1 MTDPIRIY
9 TALLTAAFAAYALAA
24 GFSVAFFLTQRRF
37 AGQVSFWSCCAGFAA
52 HTVALVIRAFLLG
65 YPPMSNLHESLSFF
79 GWVIVLAYAAVEARR
94 RELVNGAFV
103 LPLAAAVLGYSLR
116 VDPALRPLVPALRSP
131 WLGIHASSFLLS
143 YACFLMAFCFG
154 IMYLWQERE
163 VKSRKVDAFF
173 FRLPPL
179 ELVDRLGYKAV
190 AAGFVCLT
198 VGLVTGSLWAW
209 SAWGSFWNW
218 DPKET
223 ASLILWFIYVVYL
236 HGRLVSGWK
245 GKKSARIAV
254 LGFAAVLFTYFGVSF
269 LLPGLHSYF

>member
-1 MTDPIRIY
+1 MIGLMRIY
-9 TALLTAAFAAYALAA
+9 TTLLTTAFAAYALSAA
-24 GFSVAFFLTQRRF
+24 LFAAFFLTQRRAIGRIAF
-37 AGQVSFWSCCAGFAA
+37 VCCCAGFVP
-52 HTVALVIRAFLLG
+52 HTVALVIRALLLG

-79 GWVIVLAYAAVEARR
+79 GWVIVLVYAVIELRR

-103 LPLAAAVLGYSLR
+103 LPLAAAVTGYSLM

-163 VKSRKVDAFF
+163 LKSRKVDAFF

-179 ELVDRLGYKAV
+179 GLVDRLGYKAV
-190 AAGFVCLT
+190 SIGFVCLT
-198 VGLVTGSLWAW
+198 IGLVTGSLWAW
-209 SAWGSFWNW
+209 RAWGSFWSW

-223 ASLILWFIYVVYL
+223 SSLILWFIYVAYL
-236 HGRLVSGWK
+236 HGRLASGWK
-245 GKKSARIAV
+245 GKKCALIAV
-254 LGFAAVLFTYFGVSF
+254 AGFAAVIFTYFGVSF